1 MRSASSMTEIYGM
14 VAGYHHGNQEQD
26 CSRPCLFLENGRCRV
41 KGEAECVAN
50 MRRELESGGA
60 SDKREPMKWT
70 EEELEA
76 IRSMTV
82 GKASAATGR
91 TPGEVAYM
99 RRKLGVKGS
108 VARRWTDDEVR
119 IMLSNPDNGVV
130 AEILGRTKEAVR
142 TKRSDIRNGRWKA
155 VEL

>member
-1 MRSASSMTEIYGM
+1 MTEIYGM

-41 KGEAECVAN
+41 KGEAKCVAN
-50 MRRELESGGA
+50 MRRELESDGA
-60 SDKREPMKWT
+60 SDKGEPRKWT

-76 IRSMTV
+76 VRTMTT

-91 TPGEVAYM
+91 TLNEVAYM
-99 RRKLGVKGS
+99 RRRLGVKGDPS
-108 VARRWTDDEVR
+108 RKWSDDEIR
-119 IMLSNPDNGVV
+119 LLLSNTDNGAV
-130 AEILGRTKEAVR
+130 AEMIGRTKEAVR